1 MRNFEN
7 EALVK
12 SLAADGAVTELRV
25 VLEADTSTPTGF
37 RWSSSR
43 GPSISISS
51 GMICTVQ
58 IVTREQKPI
67 TLLFP
72 MIKEKLGLS

>member
-1 MRNFEN
+1 MVGKVTFVAEYPATYAALMRNFEN

-43 GPSISISS
+43 GPRISISS
-51 GMICTVQ
+51 CMIFTVQ
-58 IVTREQKPI
+58 IVTR
-67 TLLFP
+67 
-72 MIKEKLGLS
+72 